1 MNAAQVPVGR
11 SRRAPR
17 PHWPWWWRGL
27 SSWGRVSFLGLG
39 AAALLA
45 IGLGIYIPRQV
56 ERHMLQAQTDSNEQV
71 LEALLGSRT
80 LPLANPESGFEELDR
95 FVASAILRG
104 DFVRVK
110 LWSPDGRILYSDDRR
125 LVGRSF
131 PPSAEIVGAMAG
143 EPQSELSELSDPE
156 NRLERGLAH
165 RLLEFY
171 LPVEQGGRVVAVW
184 EVYQSLDRFEE
195 RLSRVRLAV
204 WVSVG
209 SGLGVLLVF
218 LVSSFGSLLSVAEQ
232 RRREAEARS
241 RDLAALLELS
251 RSVSSTLDVATL
263 CEAAVR
269 TIREEGRFTTVELV
283 RMAASP
289 TTPGLVA
296 ASADAECPAG
306 CIEEVTGARPGRHDD
321 CSSLVI
327 ELRGG
332 QEEPLALV
340 ACRPA
345 GAAFSEADRIFLQA
359 AGEHIHMALE
369 NARLYESL
377 GLAQRERRELTHRLV
392 TAHEDERKRIVG
404 EIHDG
409 LGQELHRVLFG
420 LRGCRGGP
428 PEETAEE
435 LERLEAIVAGS
446 VGRLRRLLQ
455 DLRPSTLEDVGLGAA
470 LRGLVD
476 RMGRD
481 DGVRV
486 ELRGDDRVPPEL
498 PLAVRV
504 AVFRIAQEA
513 LLNVLKHSTSRQAV
527 LEVGARNGV
536 LELRIADEGR
546 GLPPAPREGLGLWL
560 MRERAE
566 AVGGTLSVDSGRTG
580 TVVTAVIPIEVER

>member
-1 MNAAQVPVGR
+1 
-11 SRRAPR
+11 
-17 PHWPWWWRGL
+17 
-27 SSWGRVSFLGLG
+27 
-39 AAALLA
+39 
-45 IGLGIYIPRQV
+45 
-56 ERHMLQAQTDSNEQV
+56 
-71 LEALLGSRT
+71 
-80 LPLANPESGFEELDR
+80 
-95 FVASAILRG
+95 
-104 DFVRVK
+104 
-110 LWSPDGRILYSDDRR
+110 
-125 LVGRSF
+125 
-131 PPSAEIVGAMAG
+131 
-143 EPQSELSELSDPE
+143 
-156 NRLERGLAH
+156 
-165 RLLEFY
+165 
-171 LPVEQGGRVVAVW
+171 
-184 EVYQSLDRFEE
+184 
-195 RLSRVRLAV
+195 
-204 WVSVG
+204 
-209 SGLGVLLVF
+209 
-218 LVSSFGSLLSVAEQ
+218 
-232 RRREAEARS
+232 
-241 RDLAALLELS
+241 
-251 RSVSSTLDVATL
+251 
-263 CEAAVR
+263 
-269 TIREEGRFTTVELV
+269 
-283 RMAASP
+283 
-289 TTPGLVA
+289 
-296 ASADAECPAG
+296 
-306 CIEEVTGARPGRHDD
+306 
-321 CSSLVI
+321 
-327 ELRGG
+327 
-332 QEEPLALV
+332 
-340 ACRPA
+340 
-345 GAAFSEADRIFLQA
+345 
-359 AGEHIHMALE
+359 MALE